1 MSLTQM
7 DILMNS
13 LTNFYNKQQY
23 INELLEIL
31 NSDMSLRVFDW
42 FSTNYSK
49 KNIVIL
55 NNNTRGFDIH
65 QKYKLQLKSYQKK
78 HFDPFCRKNKIIFR
92 YNEKGDYIET
102 SCGQL
107 CFFKWCFEND
117 IVSYVKTH
125 MKEIEQDMK
134 YSTSKSKEK
143 KRNQLSS
150 HASRSIIKK
159 NTEYTISF

>member
-1 MSLTQM
+1 MPTSQM
-7 DILMNS
+7 DILMES
-13 LTNFYNKQQY
+13 LKSFYSKQQY
-23 INELLEIL
+23 MNELLEIL
-31 NSDMSLRVFDW
+31 NSDLSLRIFDW

-49 KNIVIL
+49 KNIVII

-65 QKYKLQLKSYQKK
+65 QKYKLQLKSYQKRN
-78 HFDPFCRKNKIIFR
+78 FDPFSRKHKIQFY
-92 YNEKGDYIET
+92 YNDKGDFIET

-125 MKEIEQDMK
+125 MKEIEKDMK
-134 YSTSKSKEK
+134 KSTSKSKEK

-159 NTEYTISF
+159 HTTYTVTF

>member
-1 MSLTQM
+1 MPINQM
-7 DILMNS
+7 DILMES
-13 LTNFYNKQQY
+13 LKNFYNQQQY
-23 INELLEIL
+23 MNELLEIL
-31 NSDMSLRVFDW
+31 DSDLSLRIFDW

-65 QKYKLQLKSYQKK
+65 QKYKLQLKSFQKK
-78 HFDPFCRKNKIIFR
+78 FFDPFSRKNKIQFY
-92 YNEKGDYIET
+92 YNDKGDFIET

-117 IVSYVKTH
+117 IVSYVKEH
-125 MKEIEQDMK
+125 MNEIEKDMK
-134 YSTSKSKEK
+134 KSTSKSKEK

-159 NTEYTISF
+159 HTTYTVTF

>member
-1 MSLTQM
+1 
-7 DILMNS
+7 MNS

-31 NSDMSLRVFDW
+31 ESDMSLRIFDW

-78 HFDPFCRKNKIIFR
+78 HFDPFCRKNKIIFV
-92 YNEKGDYIET
+92 YNDKGDSIDT

-117 IVSYVKTH
+117 IVSYVKEH

-134 YSTSKSKEK
+134 HSTSKSKSK
-143 KRNQLSS
+143 SRNQLSS

-159 NTEYTISF
+159 RVSYTISL